1 MIKAGSRIN
10 STENMR
16 PKEPIHGG
24 FYIFQTVARLV
35 EILQWLTANLDQ
47 VFLYQPSI
55 HYESVI

>member
-1 MIKAGSRIN
+1 
-10 STENMR
+10 MR